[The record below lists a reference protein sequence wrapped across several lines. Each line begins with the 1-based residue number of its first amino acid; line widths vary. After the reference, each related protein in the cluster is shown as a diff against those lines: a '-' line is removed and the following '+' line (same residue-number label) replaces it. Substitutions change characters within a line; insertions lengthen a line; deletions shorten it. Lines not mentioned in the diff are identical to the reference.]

1 MKQTHLIAQR
11 RRLLKMAA
19 VPAALL
25 STSPAYAF
33 LDWIAEKAA
42 ENRKKRYEAI
52 PDKALI
58 DAFYLM
64 LDDGKKE
71 ALVPALAQAGYR
83 FNSMTVE
90 MLAFSRRMDT
100 DKPLETSSSLMRSYV
115 PDADADPVAA
125 VYAAVC
131 KGRGNT
137 VKVYK
142 PEFAGKLN
150 GLFNQPVVH
159 GQRTAEWFASDL
171 AFIEWS
177 PQGRVV
183 SLLLHAFQ
191 SSVSLGEMLYRHSL
205 LLFGPANARHVENR
219 IRNSE
224 FADFELRTL

>member
-1 MKQTHLIAQR
+1 MKQTQLTTQR
-11 RRLLKMAA
+11 RRLLKLAA

-25 STSPAYAF
+25 SVSPAYAF

-52 PDKALI
+52 PDKALV
-58 DAFYLM
+58 DAFYVM

-131 KGRGNT
+131 KGRGNA

-150 GLFNQPVVH
+150 GLFNQPVVP

>member
-1 MKQTHLIAQR
+1 MTQNQRTEQR

-19 VPAALL
+19 APTALL
-25 STSPAYAF
+25 TASPAYAF

-42 ENRKKRYEAI
+42 ANRKKLYEAM
-52 PDKALI
+52 PDKALV
-58 DAFYLM
+58 DAFYVM

-71 ALVPALAQAGYR
+71 SPTPALVQAGYR
-83 FNSMTVE
+83 LKSVNLG
-90 MLAFSRRMDT
+90 MLTLSRRMDT
-100 DKPLETSSSLMRSYV
+100 DKPIETASSMMNSYV

-125 VYAAVC
+125 VYGALC

-142 PEFAGKLN
+142 PAFAGKLSR
-150 GLFNQPVVH
+150 LFNLPVVP
-159 GQRTAEWFASDL
+159 GPRTGEWFGSDL

-177 PQGRVV
+177 PEGRVV

-191 SSVSLGEMLYRHSL
+191 SSVSLGEMLHRYPIVI
-205 LLFGPANARHVENR
+205 FGPTNTRHVENQ

>member
-1 MKQTHLIAQR
+1 MKQTQRTAQR
-11 RRLLKMAA
+11 RRLLKLAA

-25 STSPAYAF
+25 SASPAYAF

-83 FNSMTVE
+83 FNSMTVD

-100 DKPLETSSSLMRSYV
+100 DKPLETPGSLMRSYV
-115 PDADADPVAA
+115 PDADTDPVAA
-125 VYAAVC
+125 VYAALS
-131 KGRGNT
+131 KGRGNV

-142 PEFAGKLN
+142 PQFAGKLN
-150 GLFNQPVVH
+150 GLFNQPVVP
-159 GQRTAEWFASDL
+159 GPRTAEWFASDL

>member
-1 MKQTHLIAQR
+1 MTQNQRTEQR

-19 VPAALL
+19 APTALL
-25 STSPAYAF
+25 TASPAYAF

-42 ENRKKRYEAI
+42 ANRKKLYEAM
-52 PDKALI
+52 PDKALV
-58 DAFYLM
+58 DAFYVM

-71 ALVPALAQAGYR
+71 SPTPALVQAGYR
-83 FNSMTVE
+83 LKSVNLG
-90 MLAFSRRMDT
+90 MLTLSRRMDT
-100 DKPLETSSSLMRSYV
+100 DKPIETASSMMNSYV

-125 VYAAVC
+125 VYGALC

-142 PEFAGKLN
+142 PAFAGKLSR
-150 GLFNQPVVH
+150 LFNLPVVP
-159 GQRTAEWFASDL
+159 GPRTGEWFGSDL

-177 PQGRVV
+177 PEGRVV

-191 SSVSLGEMLYRHSL
+191 SSVSLGEMLHRYPIVI
-205 LLFGPANARHVENR
+205 FGPTNTRHVENQ

-224 FADFELRTL
+224 FVDFELRTL